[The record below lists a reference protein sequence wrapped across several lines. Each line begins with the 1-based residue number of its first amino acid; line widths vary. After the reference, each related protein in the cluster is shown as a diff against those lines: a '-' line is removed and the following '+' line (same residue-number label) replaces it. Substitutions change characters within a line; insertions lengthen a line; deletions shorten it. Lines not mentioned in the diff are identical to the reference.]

1 MKQRFY
7 HKTEGQNVVLI
18 AGILAL
24 LIGMAAL
31 AVDLGVTYAEQR
43 NIVRG
48 TNAASLA
55 GMNRLISGGRDA
67 DVARAIYESLRSNGI
82 PVTPP
87 GEAPQPGDRS
97 FEAIYLGSD
106 GAPIPGACSRVGAC
120 GSQRP
125 EGVKYIQIS
134 LAGEVE
140 TYFCAPLRSERVA
153 GRRYRLRQCRRVRN
167 RVLPVRRA
175 LDGRRAACVR

>member
-87 GEAPQPGDRS
+87 GEAPQPGIARS
-97 FEAIYLGSD
+97 RRSTW
-106 GAPIPGACSRVGAC
+106 
-120 GSQRP
+120 
-125 EGVKYIQIS
+125 
-134 LAGEVE
+134 EVM
-140 TYFCAPLRSERVA
+140 
-153 GRRYRLRQCRRVRN
+153 
-167 RVLPVRRA
+167 VRRSPA
-175 LDGRRAACVR
+175 HAVASVRVVRSDPRV